1 MSSGGSGITDEA
13 IDRADNHLAPL
24 RGERSEAAQHSFG
37 VRGKLPSLRP
47 QVGWEA
53 QMDGLRILF
62 SAAEIAARIDA
73 LAVEIAR
80 AVPADFVMVGL
91 LKSAAVF
98 VADLARALD
107 RAGACP
113 EIEFMRLSS
122 YGLAKESSG
131 AVQLL
136 GDTPANLGGRPVLLV
151 DDIVDTG
158 RSIAYASAQLRRCGV
173 GDLWTCALL
182 DKPQRRE
189 IEVAIDFV
197 GFSIG
202 NVFVVGYGTDYA
214 EKYRHL
220 PYIGLVE

>member
-1 MSSGGSGITDEA
+1 
-13 IDRADNHLAPL
+13 
-24 RGERSEAAQHSFG
+24 
-37 VRGKLPSLRP
+37 
-47 QVGWEA
+47 
-53 QMDGLRILF
+53 
-62 SAAEIAARIDA
+62 
-73 LAVEIAR
+73 
-80 AVPADFVMVGL
+80 MVGL

-98 VADLARALD
+98 VADLVRALD
-107 RAGACP
+107 RAGARP

-136 GDTPANLGGRPVLLV
+136 GDIPAGLAGRPVLLV

-158 RSIAYASAQLRRCGV
+158 RSIAYAAAQLRQHGI

-189 IEVAIDFV
+189 LEVAIDFV
-197 GFSIG
+197 GFRVG

-220 PYIGLVE
+220 PYIGVVE

>member
-1 MSSGGSGITDEA
+1 
-13 IDRADNHLAPL
+13 
-24 RGERSEAAQHSFG
+24 
-37 VRGKLPSLRP
+37 
-47 QVGWEA
+47 
-53 QMDGLRILF
+53 MDGIRVLF
-62 SAAEIAARIDA
+62 SAEQIAARVDALAAEIARM
-73 LAVEIAR
+73 
-80 AVPADFVMVGL
+80 VPAEFVLVGL

-107 RAGACP
+107 RAGARP

-131 AVQLL
+131 TVQLV
-136 GDTPANLGGRPVLLV
+136 GDVAADLAGRPVLLV

-158 RSIAYASAQLRRCGV
+158 RSIAYAAALLRQCEIS
-173 GDLWTCALL
+173 DLWICALL

-189 IEVAIDFV
+189 IEVVIDFV

-202 NVFVVGYGTDYA
+202 NMFVVGYGTDYA

-220 PYIGLVE
+220 PYIGVVECKGRGALGSRAS

>member
-1 MSSGGSGITDEA
+1 M
-13 IDRADNHLAPL
+13 
-24 RGERSEAAQHSFG
+24 
-37 VRGKLPSLRP
+37 
-47 QVGWEA
+47 
-53 QMDGLRILF
+53 RILF
-62 SAAEIAARIDA
+62 SAVEIAARVDA
-73 LAVEIAR
+73 LAAEIAR
-80 AVPADFVMVGL
+80 TMPADFVMVGI
-91 LKSAAVF
+91 LKGATVF
-98 VADLARALD
+98 VADLVRALD
-107 RAGACP
+107 RAGARP

-136 GDTPANLGGRPVLLV
+136 GDIPADLAGRSVLLV

-158 RSIAYASAQLRRCGV
+158 RSIAYAAAQLHRRGI
-173 GDLWTCALL
+173 GHLWTCALL

-202 NVFVVGYGTDYA
+202 DVFVAGYGTDYA

-220 PYIGLVE
+220 PYIGALE